1 MRKWPM
7 ETLSK
12 QQLRTR
18 ETQARLLNAAEE
30 VFVRDGYE
38 SAQLDEIAAAA
49 GRSKGAVYTHF
60 KSKEDLFLALFE
72 HRTRSYIDRLLNNL
86 RKCTNRK
93 QSLETFREFYVGLVC
108 DRVWPILTLEF
119 KLFALR
125 HPESKERLR
134 NAFEMSKA
142 TADSERYQQMFGQLS
157 GNQKADNNLA
167 LASLGPI
174 VSGLILE
181 SYFEPQILSEKGL
194 RRLLGRIFDS
204 LFNARLFA
212 QGPTSTKAPQ

>member
-1 MRKWPM
+1 MKNLTR
-7 ETLSK
+7 

-72 HRTRSYIDRLLNNL
+72 HRTRSYIERLVNSL

-93 QSLETFREFYVGLVC
+93 QSMEAFREFYVGLVH
-108 DRVWPILTLEF
+108 DRTWPILTLEF

-125 HPESKERLR
+125 RPESKERFQKT
-134 NAFEMSKA
+134 FEMSKA
-142 TADSERYQQMFGQLS
+142 TNDSTLSEQMFGQLTRDQ
-157 GNQKADNNLA
+157 NADNQM
-167 LASLGPI
+167 SLI
-174 VSGLILE
+174 
-181 SYFEPQILSEKGL
+181 
-194 RRLLGRIFDS
+194 
-204 LFNARLFA
+204 A
-212 QGPTSTKAPQ
+212 

>member
-1 MRKWPM
+1 MK
-7 ETLSK
+7 TLSK
-12 QQLRTR
+12 QQLRIK
-18 ETQARLLNAAEE
+18 ETQARLLDAAEE

-38 SAQLDEIAAAA
+38 GAQLDEIATAA

-72 HRTRSYIDRLLNNL
+72 HRTRSHIERLTNSL

-93 QSLETFREFYVGLVC
+93 QSLETFRGFYVGLVN
-108 DRVWPILTLEF
+108 DRTFPILTLEF

-142 TADSERYQQMFGQLS
+142 TSDHATYEQLFGLLNLDERTDNDLS
-157 GNQKADNNLA
+157 LIG
-167 LASLGPI
+167 LGPI

-181 SYFEPQILSEKGL
+181 SYFEPEVLSEKAL
-194 RRLLGRIFDS
+194 RRILARIFDA
-204 LFNARLFA
+204 LFPARR
-212 QGPTSTKAPQ
+212 

>member
-1 MRKWPM
+1 MQA
-7 ETLSK
+7 ENK

-18 ETQARLLNAAEE
+18 ETQSRLLKAAEE

-38 SAQLDEIAAAA
+38 AAQLDAIAAAA

-72 HRTRSYIDRLLNNL
+72 HRTRSTVDRLMTSL
-86 RKCTNRK
+86 RKCANRE
-93 QSLETFREFYVGLVC
+93 QSLAVFREFYVGLVR
-108 DRVWPILTLEF
+108 DRAWPILTLEF

-134 NAFEMSKA
+134 KAFEMSKPAQDDA
-142 TADSERYQQMFGQLS
+142 TYEQMFGQPAR
-157 GNQKADNNLA
+157 NQSADFAAQLLA
-167 LASLGPI
+167 LGPV

-181 SYFEPQILSEKGL
+181 SYFEPKVLSDRAL
-194 RRLLGRIFDS
+194 RRILGRIFDA
-204 LFNARLFA
+204 LV
-212 QGPTSTKAPQ
+212 PQHR